1 MKIKQLDD
9 KEFKAIQ
16 KARKFVLL
24 FTFLT
29 FLFLFILVPIE
40 VIFEEITLRKW
51 KWVILFLFCIL
62 GYWLSYTRQTL
73 SILSALPFVILLG
86 QVWQFTIYN

>member
-40 VIFEEITLRKW
+40 VIVEEITLRKW